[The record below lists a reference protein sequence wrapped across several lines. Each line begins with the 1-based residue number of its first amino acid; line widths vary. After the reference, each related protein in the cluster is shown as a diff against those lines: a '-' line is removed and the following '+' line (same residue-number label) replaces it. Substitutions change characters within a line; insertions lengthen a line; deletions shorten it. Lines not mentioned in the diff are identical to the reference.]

1 MAEILSQS
9 QIDELLNNLSSGDV
23 NIQELEVND
32 KKIKE
37 YDFRSPKKITKETI
51 KLLKGIYEN
60 YCRMITSRLTS
71 MLRLMCD
78 ITVEQVEE
86 SIFHEYNNALDDYVL
101 MGLIDVKYPDK
112 TTSDSQILM
121 EVSKPLSFVIIDRLL
136 GGVGEEYEYIRD
148 YTDIEL
154 SLLGNLLKQFVKLMG
169 STWESTLEIETE
181 LSKIETNSRFVQSIN
196 YNDTVVIVVLNVTV
210 NQSSGKI
217 TICIP
222 STILDEIM
230 KKANIFSKTNRQRSD
245 QSIEEQKS
253 AIMDSIRS
261 SKLTVTGVL
270 GKTEATLQ
278 DILSM
283 QIGDLIILNK
293 DVNADVDVNVDGE
306 KWFEGKW
313 GTKKNKGVIKINKII
328 H

>member
-1 MAEILSQS
+1 M
-9 QIDELLNNLSSGDV
+9 
-23 NIQELEVND
+23 
-32 KKIKE
+32 
-37 YDFRSPKKITKETI
+37 
-51 KLLKGIYEN
+51 
-60 YCRMITSRLTS
+60 
-71 MLRLMCD
+71 
-78 ITVEQVEE
+78 
-86 SIFHEYNNALDDYVL
+86 
-101 MGLIDVKYPDK
+101 
-112 TTSDSQILM
+112 
-121 EVSKPLSFVIIDRLL
+121 
-136 GGVGEEYEYIRD
+136 
-148 YTDIEL
+148 
-154 SLLGNLLKQFVKLMG
+154 
-169 STWESTLEIETE
+169 
-181 LSKIETNSRFVQSIN
+181 
-196 YNDTVVIVVLNVTV
+196 VLNVTV

-245 QSIEEQKS
+245 QSIEDQKS

-283 QIGDLIILNK
+283 QIGYLIILNK